1 MNKHDRDNLD
11 FLLNAS
17 PAVIEDWYM
26 QMSDDDIEYAFELL
40 EAYAQELAADELAA
54 SLADRNIL
62 IAPLTNTV
70 H

>member
-1 MNKHDRDNLD
+1 MNQHDRDNLD
-11 FLLNAS
+11 FLLTAS
-17 PAVIEDWYM
+17 PEVIEDWFE

-62 IAPLTNTV
+62 IMPLTETV

>member
-1 MNKHDRDNLD
+1 MNQHDRDNLD

-17 PAVIEDWYM
+17 PAVIEDWYE

-40 EAYAQELAADELAA
+40 AAYSQELAANELAA
-54 SLADRNIL
+54 GLADRNIL
-62 IAPLTNTV
+62 IMPLTETV